1 MPGLNR
7 HGGMQNTPE
16 TIIGFANKI
25 SSRLRGRPT
34 VTKTVTI
41 TDLSANDN
49 AIKSAWLS
57 GELDNPANDQ
67 EEAAIAEFLAS

>member
-1 MPGLNR
+1 MVVCRTHQKL
-7 HGGMQNTPE
+7 
-16 TIIGFANKI
+16 
-25 SSRLRGRPT
+25 
-34 VTKTVTI
+34 
-41 TDLSANDN
+41 DLSANDN